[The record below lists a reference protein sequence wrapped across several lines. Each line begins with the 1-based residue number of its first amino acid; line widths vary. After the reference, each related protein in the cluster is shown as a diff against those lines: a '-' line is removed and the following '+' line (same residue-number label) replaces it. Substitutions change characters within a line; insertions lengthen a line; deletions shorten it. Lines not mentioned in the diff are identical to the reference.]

1 MSNVKADAEAKMKKS
16 VVSLKEEYNTI
27 RTGRA
32 TPALFDKIFV
42 DCYGAK
48 TPMNQVANI
57 SVPEARLIV
66 IQPWDKG
73 VIGDIE
79 KAILAS
85 DLSLTPSNDGKVIR
99 INIPPLNETRRKELV
114 KQAKAVAENYRVSIR
129 NVRRDMNDLL
139 KKQQKDSEVTEDEVK
154 KLLDEVQK
162 LTDLYIKEIDKV
174 AAEKEKEILEI

>member
-1 MSNVKADAEAKMKKS
+1 MSNVKADAEAKMKKT
-16 VVSLKEEYNTI
+16 VANLRDEYNTI

-32 TPALFDKIFV
+32 TPSLFDKIMV
-42 DCYGAK
+42 DCYGSK
-48 TPMNQVANI
+48 TPLNQVANI
-57 SVPEARLIV
+57 SVPEARLVV

-79 KAILAS
+79 KSILAS

-99 INIPPLNETRRKELV
+99 INIPPLNENRRKELV
-114 KQAKAVAENYRVSIR
+114 KQAKSVAESYRVSIR

-139 KKQQKDSEVTEDEVK
+139 KKQQKDSEITEDEVK
-154 KLLDEVQK
+154 KQLDEVQK

>member
-1 MSNVKADAEAKMKKS
+1 MSNVKTDAESKMKKT
-16 VVSLKEEYNTI
+16 VANLKDEYNTI

-32 TPALFDKIFV
+32 TPAIFDKIFV
-42 DCYGAK
+42 ECYGAK
-48 TPMNQVANI
+48 TPLNQVANI

-66 IQPWDKG
+66 IQPWDKS

-79 KAILAS
+79 KSILAS

-114 KQAKAVAENYRVSIR
+114 KQAKSVAENYRVSVR
-129 NVRRDMNDLL
+129 NVRRDMNELL
-139 KKQQKDSEVTEDEVK
+139 KKQQKDSEITEDEVK
-154 KLLDEVQK
+154 KQLDEVQK